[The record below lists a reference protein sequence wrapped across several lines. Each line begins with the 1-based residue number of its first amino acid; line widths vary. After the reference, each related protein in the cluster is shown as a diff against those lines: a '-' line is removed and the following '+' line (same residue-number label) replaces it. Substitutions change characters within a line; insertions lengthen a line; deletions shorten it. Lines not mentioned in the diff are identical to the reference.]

1 MKKRRIFFFLFSYML
16 CQCQMIF
23 FSCRVFMCK
32 YKKEKASILLTL
44 RRARSCVKM
53 STHTYIASTQHKM
66 PDRICIGINRDYI
79 FSVFISESYW

>member
-1 MKKRRIFFFLFSYML
+1 MKKRRIFFFILVYALPMPND
-16 CQCQMIF
+16 F